1 MKKIALAATA
11 ALVMAG
17 CTPEWARENDSNL
30 LMRIT
35 DIEGQPGSEDQDAG
49 DVLLSD
55 VCCPIINDI
64 AVVEVELF
72 RKNPLATSVPVE
84 DVVLTRYEVR
94 YFRTDGHNT
103 EGVDVPYRITGP
115 LSARIH
121 APSLGGESSAEVA
134 IDVVRHQAK
143 TEPPL
148 SRLRNISNIDPGGI
162 SASGASLLTVI
173 AEITVYG
180 ETGND
185 RSLTATGQLQIT
197 FANYGGDET
206 D

>member
-11 ALVMAG
+11 ALVMMG

-30 LMRIT
+30 LMRIS
-35 DIEGQPGSEDQDAG
+35 DIDGDPGSEGETEG

-55 VCCPIINDI
+55 VCCPIVNDI
-64 AVVEVELF
+64 AAVEVELF
-72 RKNPLATSVPVE
+72 RKNPLGNSTPVE
-84 DVVLTRYEVR
+84 DVILTRYEVR
-94 YFRTDGHNT
+94 YFRTDGHNQ

-115 LSARIH
+115 LNLRLH
-121 APSLGGESSAEVA
+121 APDEGAESIGEVN

-148 SRLRNISNIDPGGI
+148 SRLRNFGTIDPGGI
-162 SASGASLLTVI
+162 TSSGASLLTVI

-185 RSLTATGQLQIT
+185 RSLSASGQLQIT
-197 FANYGGDET
+197 FANYGGDDE
-206 D
+206 